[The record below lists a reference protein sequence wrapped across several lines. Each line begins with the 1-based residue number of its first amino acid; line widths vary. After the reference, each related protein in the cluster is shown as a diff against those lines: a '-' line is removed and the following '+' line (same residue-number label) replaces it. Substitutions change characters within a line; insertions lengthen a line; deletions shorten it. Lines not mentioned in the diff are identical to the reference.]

1 MKNYRD
7 SSAVFATVPGAPVQ
21 RSVFARNIDYKT
33 TMDAG
38 YLVPFYLDE
47 VLPGDTIM
55 LNTLSIF
62 ARATT
67 LAVPVMDNIY
77 FDWFFFFVP
86 NRLVWKHWK
95 AMQGEKVALDSSTD
109 YTLPVVKPPLDGN
122 GWTIQ
127 SLADYFGCR
136 TGVDGVDLQAL
147 PFRGYNLIYDEWFRD
162 ENLCP
167 ATNMANEASY
177 GDGPDAA
184 ADYVV
189 RKSGKRHDIFTSCL
203 PWPQKPLGN
212 ATAITLPLGSSA
224 PVVSNGKGFALSPDS
239 GTTGFCVA
247 PYGNQNTLAM
257 GRASGTNMGD
267 QLTLITGTSGEFP
280 RLGFYGSYTGL
291 KTDLTSATAALW
303 TTVRNAAQFQKI
315 LERQARGGTRYAEI
329 LRNAFGVQPAD
340 ARLQRPEFLA
350 SGSTMVKISAVAQTS
365 ATSVGVSPQAHL
377 AAYATVSDT
386 SRGLV
391 YSATEHGMIFGILRA
406 RADLN
411 YQQGTPKLFFK
422 STFYDF
428 YRPELACISEQPVYN
443 REIFTQGTSADS
455 QVFGYQEAW
464 YEYRYNMP
472 LITGKL
478 RSDAANSLDVWH
490 LAQDFASL
498 PGLNQTFIEESVPMS
513 RVKAVVT
520 EPDFKVD
527 IKGIAKWVRP
537 MPVYSVPGLVDHF

>member
-7 SSAVFATVPGAPVQ
+7 SSAVFATVPGAPIQ

-33 TMDAG
+33 TLDAG

-109 YTLPVVKPPLDGN
+109 YTLPVVKPPTDGN

-127 SLADYFGCR
+127 SLADYFGAR
-136 TGVDGVDLQAL
+136 TGIDGVDLQAL
-147 PFRGYNLIYDEWFRD
+147 PFRAYNLIYDEWFRD
-162 ENLCP
+162 ENLCA

-177 GDGPDAA
+177 GDGPDTA

-212 ATAITLPLGSSA
+212 TSVITLPLGTEA
-224 PVVSNGKGFALSPDS
+224 PVISNNKPFFLYDSSHAYQMATNGNQSTLVYSTVASS
-239 GTTGFCVA
+239 GTI
-247 PYGNQNTLAM
+247 
-257 GRASGTNMGD
+257 GT
-267 QLTLITGTSGEFP
+267 QTTPTTGTSGQFP
-280 RLGFYGSYTGL
+280 GLGFYKSNTGL
-291 KTDLTSATAALW
+291 KADLTSATAALW
-303 TTVRNAAQFQKI
+303 TTVRNVAQFQKI

-329 LRNAFGVQPAD
+329 LRTAFGVQPAD

-365 ATSVGVSPQAHL
+365 ATSAGVSPQAHL

-391 YSATEHGMIFGILRA
+391 YSATEHGMIMGIIRA

-443 REIFTQGTSADS
+443 REIFTQGTSADA

-472 LITGKL
+472 MITGKL

-498 PGLNQTFIEESVPMS
+498 PALNQTFIEESVPMS
-513 RVKAVVT
+513 RVKAVAS